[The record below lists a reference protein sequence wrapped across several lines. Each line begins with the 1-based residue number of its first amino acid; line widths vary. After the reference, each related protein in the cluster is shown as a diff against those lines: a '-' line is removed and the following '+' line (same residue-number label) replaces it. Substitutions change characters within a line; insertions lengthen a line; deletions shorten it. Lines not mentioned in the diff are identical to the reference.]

1 MCKRLFFWYC
11 ELLSPGVYDL
21 YGAGGI
27 WRVRR
32 AAISNNMK
40 HDAWLDDAKQTLWIR
55 FVGHCGASNVNELCE
70 RCQSFIKGHVL
81 HKAVIDLSE
90 IESFPDEEL
99 RSQLLG
105 QLRRAGVE
113 RVALICSRPEVRMVG
128 ITLMA
133 YLKKYTDT
141 EFFAAESKAL
151 EWLME

>member
-1 MCKRLFFWYC
+1 
-11 ELLSPGVYDL
+11 
-21 YGAGGI
+21 
-27 WRVRR
+27 
-32 AAISNNMK
+32 MK
-40 HDAWLDDAKQTLWIR
+40 HDAWLDEAKQTLWIR
-55 FVGHCGASNVNELCE
+55 FVGYCSASNVNELCE
-70 RCQSFIKGHVL
+70 RCQSFIEGHVL

-113 RVALICSRPEVRMVG
+113 RVALICSRPETKMVG

-141 EFFAAESKAL
+141 EFFATESKAL